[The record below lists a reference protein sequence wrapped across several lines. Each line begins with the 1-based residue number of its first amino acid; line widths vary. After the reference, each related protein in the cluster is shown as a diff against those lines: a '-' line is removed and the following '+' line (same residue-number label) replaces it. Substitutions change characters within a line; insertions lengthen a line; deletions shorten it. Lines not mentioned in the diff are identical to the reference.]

1 MSRHTTQF
9 KQEIIDKIYT
19 YQEYQEIDDFFNF
32 VLSKI
37 ISQHDKHMVI
47 SLLTDITSILDDG
60 VQYDIVT
67 DTLDYLT
74 GYYGSLNQH
83 SSAYQFVEK
92 LSKIT

>member
-19 YQEYQEIDDFFNF
+19 YQEYQEIDNFFTF
-32 VLSKI
+32 VLSKMMNH
-37 ISQHDKHMVI
+37 HDKYMMI
-47 SLLTDITSILDDG
+47 ELLTNITAILDDG

-92 LSKIT
+92 LSKIA